1 MKNCWVSPTISNIF
15 DICKL
20 QIVGLNLKK
29 TAYFS
34 YIIDGVGGLVTP
46 NNFSMVSQRFLN
58 GFSIACSLWK
68 SVRFVVW
75 CELGLKAGS
84 HRKDYERIKR
94 KDRPKTGEYYEILGQ
109 TFSNSFKKQDFQTIL
124 ERYYLRFIIF
134 PCL

>member
-58 GFSIACSLWK
+58 GFPIACSLWK
-68 SVRFVVW
+68 SVRFVV
-75 CELGLKAGS
+75 
-84 HRKDYERIKR
+84 
-94 KDRPKTGEYYEILGQ
+94 
-109 TFSNSFKKQDFQTIL
+109 
-124 ERYYLRFIIF
+124 
-134 PCL
+134 